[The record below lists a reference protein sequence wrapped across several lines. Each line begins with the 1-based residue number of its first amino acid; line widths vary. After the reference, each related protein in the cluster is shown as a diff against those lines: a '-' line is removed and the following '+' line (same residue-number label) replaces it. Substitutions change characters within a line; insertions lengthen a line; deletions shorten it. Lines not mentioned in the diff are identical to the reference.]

1 MSVRS
6 WGFWRLRCCDVGKN
20 VVLSCCHGNTF
31 NIRNRFAR
39 QILIPEESSGVGRAE
54 DKAGFA
60 LLEKGVESCAQ
71 GQNSTFLVPTYG
83 SKCYRE
89 FRFRLL
95 LVLLDCSCYV
105 CESGMQDCMSRG
117 GTKKLLRQR
126 SKILP
131 LLLWS
136 PKANLYSIRKISEV
150 AVIHSFRSPYYTTS
164 PATIQPALFTS

>member
-1 MSVRS
+1 MTSK
-6 WGFWRLRCCDVGKN
+6 KN

-31 NIRNRFAR
+31 NIRNRSAR

-54 DKAGFA
+54 EKAGFT
-60 LLEKGVESCAQ
+60 LLEKGVEICAQ
-71 GQNSTFLVPTYG
+71 GQNSTFLVPTWA

-89 FRFRLL
+89 FRFGLL

-105 CESGMQDCMSRG
+105 CESGMQRIRDCMSRG

-126 SKILP
+126 SEILP

-136 PKANLYSIRKISEV
+136 PNANLYSMRKISEV
-150 AVIHSFRSPYYTTS
+150 AVIHSFWSPYYTTS
-164 PATIQPALFTS
+164 PATIQPALFAS